1 MNLKIGHRSKY
12 RKDILQQCL
21 YLKDYNGIIKVIYML
36 IIKDYK
42 VSNTTLDFLYY
53 YILK

>member
-1 MNLKIGHRSKY
+1 MNLKTGLHLK
-12 RKDILQQCL
+12 
-21 YLKDYNGIIKVIYML
+21 YLKDIQQLCLYMKECIGNIKIILVL